1 MHSTLS
7 VNDAAKLVEDLRA
20 GRPRTDLL
28 KTTGSG
34 ADVRAAIERS
44 MIGFRE
50 ACRAEGAL
58 GGDAPAGTPKKH
70 DQSKDAAE
78 GRLACVLYDELKD
91 YGPEILTDPGFWRY
105 LAVWEMFDFVQ
116 WRDGAACRLASFGAD
131 SQVPTWDCV
140 PKRMFVRARIA
151 HEASQDDR
159 AAAAL
164 ASVAGTDLWRSHIL
178 RVKTGNAPLLA
189 KAMVAAW
196 DAEEMRTSTVRD
208 VAKRVK
214 RLRSNIVFEL
224 LDQDQVTDV
233 VARQISGARADD

>member
-7 VNDAAKLVEDLRA
+7 SNDAARLVEDLRA

-28 KTTGSG
+28 RTTGSG
-34 ADVRAAIERS
+34 ADVRAAIEGS
-44 MIGFRE
+44 MMRFRE
-50 ACRAEGAL
+50 AARAEGAL
-58 GGDAPAGTPKKH
+58 GGDAPVGKSKKH
-70 DQSKDAAE
+70 EQSKDAIE

-91 YGPEILTDPGFWRY
+91 YGPDILTDPGFWRY
-105 LAVWEMFDFVQ
+105 VAVWEMFDFVQ
-116 WRDGAACRLASFGAD
+116 WRDGAGCRLASFGAD

-151 HEASQDDR
+151 HEAAGDDR
-159 AAAAL
+159 AAEAL

-189 KAMVAAW
+189 EAMVSAW
-196 DAEEMRTSTVRD
+196 DSGEMRTSAVRD

-233 VARQISGARADD
+233 VARQISRARADD